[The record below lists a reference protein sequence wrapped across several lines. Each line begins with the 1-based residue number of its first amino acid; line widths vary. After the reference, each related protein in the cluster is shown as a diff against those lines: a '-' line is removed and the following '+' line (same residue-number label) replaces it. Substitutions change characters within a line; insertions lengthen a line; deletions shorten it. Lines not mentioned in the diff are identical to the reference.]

1 MASLDM
7 AAKFGEWPDQS
18 FGFNGCF
25 DVVQKEKCSSC
36 DIIIGSPPAG
46 IDSRVI
52 PLSTP
57 HNPNGHI
64 PGGEQIINS
73 LSFQQF

>member
-7 AAKFGEWPDQS
+7 AAKFGEWPNQS

-36 DIIIGSPPAG
+36 DVILGSPPAG
-46 IDSRVI
+46 IDSESSHSAPLTI
-52 PLSTP
+52 PMGT
-57 HNPNGHI
+57 
-64 PGGEQIINS
+64 
-73 LSFQQF
+73 FQVENR